1 MTTEKRFS
9 SKAHQTKI
17 MSVKKAIK
25 GGGSIIVHNSELYSE
40 LMGNC
45 TEQQNEEEVV
55 DQKQV
60 RLLH

>member
-1 MTTEKRFS
+1 
-9 SKAHQTKI
+9 

-60 RLLH
+60 RLLHIIKIIMTNVKCL